1 MRLNYY
7 CSLFLKLKRDMKYGG
22 APHKPILL
30 LSILD
35 MYEQGVCDS
44 ARVYVTPELV
54 ASFKANWARLVDS
67 DRHYPIFALP
77 FYHLRSEPFWQL
89 VPNPGCEKWLDSKIT
104 MRNFNNLTTAVAYAL
119 VDEDLAALMMQ
130 KETREIMRNL
140 LCSKYF
146 PNKSND
152 CIFYESNEILSTGF
166 LYEDSSEYISEMER
180 MKNTVDL
187 NTFQEN
193 IYIRGAIFKR
203 EIPRLY
209 NYTCAMSGMQISA
222 MSNISMI
229 DACHIVP
236 FADSYDDTLNNGIA
250 LCPTLHRA
258 FDCGLISISDDY
270 TILINKNFIENT
282 NSLYNLSQLKGKS
295 LYLPTD
301 TNMYPSL
308 DNIQKHRIRF
318 GF

>member
-1 MRLNYY
+1 
-7 CSLFLKLKRDMKYGG
+7 
-22 APHKPILL
+22 
-30 LSILD
+30 
-35 MYEQGVCDS
+35 
-44 ARVYVTPELV
+44 
-54 ASFKANWARLVDS
+54 
-67 DRHYPIFALP
+67 
-77 FYHLRSEPFWQL
+77 
-89 VPNPGCEKWLDSKIT
+89 
-104 MRNFNNLTTAVAYAL
+104 
-119 VDEDLAALMMQ
+119 
-130 KETREIMRNL
+130 MRNL

-258 FDCGLISISDDY
+258 FDRGLISISDDY